1 MLKDLIKC
9 RDKFRVKGLV
19 INGNWTNFYMPLLCQ
34 NNNMIKKSDMRI
46 GLKPIISELY

>member
-19 INGNWTNFYMPLLCQ
+19 INGNWTNFYMPLLC
-34 NNNMIKKSDMRI
+34 
-46 GLKPIISELY
+46 